1 MLPKIYLGTCI
12 IVCIALAAAL
22 EDFRFPT
29 FYPDEHNTVYCDEV
43 PELEKSG
50 KASINFLNRYIQF
63 YGCPPVNYSDINL
76 NGYPDQAYKA
86 RNAAV
91 AAGEEIVAKQWFPPT
106 PAYLPNSCEQ
116 QQTGSDDMAG
126 IQSCIG
132 QLDVTQILTKLTA
145 LQKVVA
151 EIEQDTKYS
160 QAGAAIAAVS
170 LILALIYVAVVC
182 FVAARNLGKAR
193 QEEVLKKDQEKLD
206 QAAERAAKKFQ
217 KRRARADSKDTQP
230 AIPLLP
236 LM

>member
-1 MLPKIYLGTCI
+1 
-12 IVCIALAAAL
+12 
-22 EDFRFPT
+22 
-29 FYPDEHNTVYCDEV
+29 
-43 PELEKSG
+43 
-50 KASINFLNRYIQF
+50 
-63 YGCPPVNYSDINL
+63 
-76 NGYPDQAYKA
+76 
-86 RNAAV
+86 
-91 AAGEEIVAKQWFPPT
+91 
-106 PAYLPNSCEQ
+106 
-116 QQTGSDDMAG
+116 
-126 IQSCIG
+126 
-132 QLDVTQILTKLTA
+132 VTQILTKLTA
-145 LQKVVA
+145 LEKVVA